1 MYLWIFSFLC
11 STESLPTLKVESSKL
26 EISDVKGAELTGPPT
41 SFGVLLPSA
50 FQRQI
55 IKRRE
60 NKHNMSS
67 FQKNHI

>member
-1 MYLWIFSFLC
+1 
-11 STESLPTLKVESSKL
+11 LKVESSKL